1 MYVTACMY
9 EHAYMIY
16 LYIYI
21 HTCIHTYTHT
31 YIHTHIHTYTHTH
44 THTWIVADP
53 WLIHVYRQCN
63 GNVLMH
69 HLRAAQLHVHRLSCV
84 CACVVGGGGVC
95 QCGRIDHR
103 DAQDHQD
110 AQYVYP
116 RTRAH
121 TNTHTH
127 TFVYGHHEHRTI
139 KKLQDNHTRTP
150 ISAIHEAMPLPLV
163 HVKLE
168 RASSRLELGLKL
180 RRCGCIRKPLGS
192 CVRACVRPCVL
203 ECVVGRSRE
212 RHAHRSVDR

>member
-1 MYVTACMY
+1 MHT
-9 EHAYMIY
+9 
-16 LYIYI
+16 YINTYIHTYIITYIHTYI

-127 TFVYGHHEHRTI
+127 THLYTATMNTEPSRSYKTI
-139 KKLQDNHTRTP
+139 THAPQSVP
-150 ISAIHEAMPLPLV
+150 FM
-163 HVKLE
+163 
-168 RASSRLELGLKL
+168 
-180 RRCGCIRKPLGS
+180 KP
-192 CVRACVRPCVL
+192 CPCL
-203 ECVVGRSRE
+203 SYM
-212 RHAHRSVDR
+212 